1 VPSVP
6 SPQHNH
12 LLNSLPSAVRE
23 RLFPHLKLVKMA
35 RGGVVYESGAPL
47 RQIYFPTDCVI
58 SLLYVL
64 ANGSSA
70 EISVVG
76 SEGAVGLS
84 LFIGGETTT
93 SRAVVQSAGS
103 AYQLTG
109 RRLRE
114 ELESH
119 GDMLHILL
127 RYSQS
132 LLTQMAQ
139 TAVCNRHHSV
149 DQQFCRWLLLSL
161 DRLPSN
167 TLAVTQEM
175 IANML
180 GVRREG
186 VTAAAGKLQKLNVIK
201 YTRGQITVLDRPRLE
216 RLSCECYAL
225 VKSETDRVLHAA
237 PLHRVTER

>member
-1 VPSVP
+1 MPSVP
-6 SPQHNH
+6 FPRHNH
-12 LLNSLPSAVRE
+12 LLNSLPSAVGE
-23 RLFPHLKLVKMA
+23 RLFPHLKLVKMT
-35 RGGVVYESGAPL
+35 RGAVVYESGAPL

-64 ANGSSA
+64 VDGSSA

-76 SEGAVGLS
+76 NEGAVGLS

-103 AYQLTG
+103 AYQLSG
-109 RRLRE
+109 RRLRS

-186 VTAAAGKLQKLNVIK
+186 VTAAAGKLQKLGVIQ
-201 YTRGQITVLDRPRLE
+201 YTRGRITVLDRTRLE
-216 RLSCECYAL
+216 QLSCECYAL
-225 VKSETDRVLHAA
+225 VKTETDRVLHAA
-237 PLHRVTER
+237 PLHRAMQR